1 MLEVKGQEMK
11 GETEEEEEDED
22 AGKSKASEA
31 DDGPPSVNVYAPE

>member
-11 GETEEEEEDED
+11 GETEEEED